1 MATTSPAIYPT
12 GVILDPVLT
21 LTLTPRDPVDDDAA
35 LDIKCDSTSLEVYRC
50 ASQLNDTYV
59 AHEYMAPSELSKL
72 TLDELKARRNR
83 L

>member
-35 LDIKCDSTSLEVYRC
+35 LDIKCDSTSLKSIDVR
-50 ASQLNDTYV
+50 LNSTTLTLLMSTWHLV
-59 AHEYMAPSELSKL
+59 NLVN